1 MYVCVDAPSHLV
13 TDYSPSQATVYSQ
26 NFAISNANP
35 LPVFSDGDR
44 CLLTQEL
51 SSEASVEPC
60 YLLNQRLWSNKDL
73 VSSDCAL
80 SKIGLSDSAQL
91 TRLEWSW
98 GMEYN
103 SLDPR
108 SESNKIY
115 RMCVVW
121 IGFGLSLTSCA
132 ATVRRDW
139 LKSFDSERWLLL
151 PTPEMANKVNAH
163 QDNLMRNIATQSS
176 LPLIDTVCCLCCSSC
191 DFSDLTIAQIYDGA
205 ETFEYRMLSLEDVEL
220 RSFNRI
226 DRHDSSSGTSSP
238 GKRTAADQRSTRH
251 YPPFYTLPPLISRAK
266 PHFVICDTA
275 AKLHH
280 WPTIGPVYSAK
291 LRSVWHGHEFS
302 PFSMTISMQGTYDTW
317 FACDVPPSFASI
329 PRVLVPI
336 PPLYPYSMVAERTL
350 SKACMGPCVN
360 NRSVWIP
367 TCCLRCSGWSRD
379 FVDNPNSAHCD
390 RYGNLKIGEQS
401 NPMAQYRAHLGR
413 VARYTDA

>member
-1 MYVCVDAPSHLV
+1 
-13 TDYSPSQATVYSQ
+13 
-26 NFAISNANP
+26 
-35 LPVFSDGDR
+35 
-44 CLLTQEL
+44 
-51 SSEASVEPC
+51 
-60 YLLNQRLWSNKDL
+60 
-73 VSSDCAL
+73 
-80 SKIGLSDSAQL
+80 
-91 TRLEWSW
+91 
-98 GMEYN
+98 
-103 SLDPR
+103 
-108 SESNKIY
+108 
-115 RMCVVW
+115 
-121 IGFGLSLTSCA
+121 
-132 ATVRRDW
+132 
-139 LKSFDSERWLLL
+139 
-151 PTPEMANKVNAH
+151 MANKISAH
-163 QDNLMRNIATQSS
+163 VAKFMRSTTTRSS
-176 LPLIDTVCCLCCSSC
+176 LPSIETVCRLCCSSC
-191 DFSDLTIAQIYDGA
+191 DLSDLIIAQIYDGA
-205 ETFEYRMLSLEDVEL
+205 ETFEYRMLSLEDLEL

-226 DRHDSSSGTSSP
+226 ERSDSTSGTSLP
-238 GKRTAADQRSTRH
+238 EKRTAADQQSTRH

-360 NRSVWIP
+360 NRSAWIP

-401 NPMAQYRAHLGR
+401 NPMAQYRAYLGR
-413 VARYTDA
+413 VARYTDAWNSCCVQQVKKRGRWTSGVVNMKQLGTYTQELPGNLEQREGTHCAGCCCHSIRAQPVRCDREVQTSG